1 MIQCG
6 ILEAKPGPAID
17 TTASTIPESGTLDL
31 ALVLLVLEAAS
42 VAG

>member
-1 MIQCG
+1 MIQG
-6 ILEAKPGPAID
+6 GVRETKPGPAID
-17 TTASTIPESGTLDL
+17 TTAPTVPEGLPLDL